1 MQNITL
7 AAQQA
12 LTATLIANLLNE
24 YKLLLAKAENGVN
37 IDDDIADELGDYFD
51 VANEHEYDIIQIS
64 YKLVRSML
72 GENSAKQA
80 RNIHDAIVILDL

>member
-12 LTATLIANLLNE
+12 LTATLTANLLHE
-24 YKLLLAKAENGVN
+24 YKLLLAKVEHGVN
-37 IDDDIADELGDYFD
+37 IDDDIIDELGDYFD
-51 VANEHEYDIIQIS
+51 EANEHEYDLIQIS

-72 GENSAKQA
+72 GENRAKQVD
-80 RNIHDAIVILDL
+80 NIRDAIRILDL